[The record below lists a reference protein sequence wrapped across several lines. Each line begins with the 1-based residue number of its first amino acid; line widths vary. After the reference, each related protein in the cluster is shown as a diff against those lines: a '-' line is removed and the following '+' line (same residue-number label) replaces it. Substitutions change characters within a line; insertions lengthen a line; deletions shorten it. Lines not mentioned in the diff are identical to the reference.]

1 MGREP
6 GTYLVRGGVDIDDE
20 LAVDEAAAQWH
31 ERVLVVR
38 EVDARDLAVR
48 VVPIDL
54 RARKSEERAV
64 SRGCAGG
71 RETRRTMKV
80 VWSFVSR
87 LVTTR
92 NSTRMP
98 SDFSQTQ

>member
-1 MGREP
+1 M
-6 GTYLVRGGVDIDDE
+6 
-20 LAVDEAAAQWH
+20 
-31 ERVLVVR
+31 
-38 EVDARDLAVR
+38 
-48 VVPIDL
+48 
-54 RARKSEERAV
+54 
-64 SRGCAGG
+64 SRMCIGG
-71 RETRRTMKV
+71 RETPRTMKV